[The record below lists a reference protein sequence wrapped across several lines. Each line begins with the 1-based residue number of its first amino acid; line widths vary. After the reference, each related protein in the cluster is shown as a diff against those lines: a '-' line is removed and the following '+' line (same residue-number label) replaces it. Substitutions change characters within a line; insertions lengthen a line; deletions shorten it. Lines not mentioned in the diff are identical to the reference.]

1 VRVKEEAD
9 FRLAIA
15 KLFLEFCASG
25 GGVGHGS
32 SFGKVRIYL
41 PGKFS

>member
-1 VRVKEEAD
+1 MRIQEEAD

-15 KLFLEFCASG
+15 KLFFEVGAGG

-32 SFGKVRIYL
+32 SFERRIHL
-41 PGKFS
+41 R